1 LPVVDEVAANYQ
13 DDVAFLAVAGKADM
27 GPTAEVAGELF
38 SDNLMWGLDNQ
49 IWELYGVPGQPATIL
64 IAQGVVV
71 DMWFGATSA
80 EFLTER
86 IENLIT
92 LGA

>member
-1 LPVVDEVAANYQ
+1 
-13 DDVAFLAVAGKADM
+13 M